1 MTQMVLGLFPDSAGY
16 GRAVELDSN
25 DPLAHFRER
34 FVIEDG
40 ELIYLDGNSLGRQ
53 PVAARSVLMDVIDS
67 QWGDRLIRSWN
78 EGWWEL
84 QLELGDQLAPI
95 VGARPGEVI
104 ISDATSLNLFKLAEA
119 AVRARPKRDKIIT
132 DDLNFPTD
140 IYVLD
145 GIARA
150 GGLELV
156 IVESDG
162 INGPM
167 KALSA
172 AIDQATA
179 LVSLSHTVFKSGFTY
194 DMAEVNRIVHDAGAL
209 VLWDTS
215 HSVGVVPID
224 LEGSGTDLAVGCTY
238 KYLNG
243 GPGSPAFLYVRE
255 ALQLEMEN
263 PITAWWAHTQPFD
276 FDLRFEPVVG
286 IRKFHTGT
294 MPILSLAGV
303 GPGLA
308 EIADAGIEEIR
319 SKSVLLTEFLIELWE
334 SELEDLGFGMASP
347 RQPEK
352 RGSHVSLSHPEGY
365 QITRA
370 MIELGKVI
378 PDFRAPDN
386 IRLGLSPLYTRFVDI
401 HTAVHRLQTIVRSG
415 AHRAFDVQQAT
426 VT

>member
-1 MTQMVLGLFPDSAGY
+1 MVLGPFPDSAGY
-16 GRAVELDSN
+16 GRAVELDTT
-25 DPLAHFRER
+25 DPLARFKER
-34 FVIEDG
+34 FVVEDE

-53 PVAARSVLMDVIDS
+53 PLAARSVLMDVIDS

-95 VGARPGEVI
+95 VGARSGEVI
-104 ISDATSLNLFKLAEA
+104 ISDATSVTLFKLAES
-119 AVRARPKRDKIIT
+119 AVRARPQRTKIIT

-140 IYVLD
+140 VYVLD

-156 IVESDG
+156 IVESDS
-162 INGPM
+162 INGPIE
-167 KALSA
+167 ALSA
-172 AIDQATA
+172 AIDQDTA
-179 LVSLSHTVFKSGFTY
+179 LVSLSHTAFKSGFTY
-194 DMAEVNRIVHDAGAL
+194 DMNEINEIAHDAGAL

-215 HSVGVVPID
+215 HSVGVIPID
-224 LEGSGTDLAVGCTY
+224 LEGTGTDLAIGCTY

-263 PITAWWAHTQPFD
+263 PITAWWAHARPFD
-276 FDLRFEPVVG
+276 FDLGFEPVVG

-308 EIADAGIEEIR
+308 EVAEAGTAAIR
-319 SKSVLLTEFLIELWE
+319 KKSVLLTEFLIDLWE

-347 RQPEK
+347 RQAEK
-352 RGSHVSLSHPEGY
+352 RGSHVSLTHSEGY

-386 IRLGLSPLYTRFVDI
+386 IRLGFSPLYTSFVDV
-401 HTAVHRLQTIVRSG
+401 HTAAHRLQTIVESG
-415 AHRAFDVQQAT
+415 AHRIFDTQQAT